1 MPSPWVQYPST
12 AAIPE
17 HCEPATP
24 FLATVSSF
32 LHICLPTH
40 LALLSSTLGTLSI
53 VSWLF
58 AQLPQIYKN
67 YSLQST
73 AGLSVWFLVE
83 WCLGDSGNLIGSVL
97 TNQAGWQVII
107 ASYYV
112 MVDIVLVFQ
121 YYWYTYLKGWRFPR
135 YGYIS
140 APEDDD
146 EEESWEGVLSLETN
160 SCCQLAS
167 TPTVPRLEGKT
178 VATQTVRSLDTPQS
192 HTPSNQ
198 SEKRSS
204 SSRTIERTGA
214 SASSPV
220 PFTSPRTVI
229 MITMLCAVLSNA
241 ASIPESRAPPTTP
254 HPSLPDSDVKV
265 IAGRIAS
272 WTSTIMYLASRLPQI
287 FKNYRRKSTTG
298 LSPLLFFAAFCGNF
312 FYSTSLL
319 TNPNAWFDFPPYG
332 GGGWA
337 GPDGSDRLEWIG
349 RAIPFWLGAAGVL
362 VLDFTV
368 GLQFMMYAE
377 KDEELV
383 IKIREEAEGRS
394 RWKKVTGWMR
404 GWIPSGSPERDNEA
418 LRAAMAVENRALLAS
433 RGSDSYGGV

>member
-97 TNQAGWQVII
+97 TNQAGWQIII
-107 ASYYV
+107 AR
-112 MVDIVLVFQ
+112 
-121 YYWYTYLKGWRFPR
+121 WRFPR

-160 SCCQLAS
+160 SRCQLAS

-272 WTSTIMYLASRLPQI
+272 WTSTIISSRTIAGRALP
-287 FKNYRRKSTTG
+287 G

-404 GWIPSGSPERDNEA
+404 GWIPSGSAERDNEA

>member
-97 TNQAGWQVII
+97 TNQAGWQIII

-160 SCCQLAS
+160 SRCQLAS

-198 SEKRSS
+198 SEKR
-204 SSRTIERTGA
+204 I
-214 SASSPV
+214 
-220 PFTSPRTVI
+220 
-229 MITMLCAVLSNA
+229 
-241 ASIPESRAPPTTP
+241 
-254 HPSLPDSDVKV
+254 

-404 GWIPSGSPERDNEA
+404 GWIPSGSAERDNEA